1 MTAIAKV
8 LKYPCVFRANC
19 KEAITIMEFFLQ
31 LLVNGISLG
40 LLYALSALGFVM
52 IFKSSSVLN
61 FAHGELL
68 AIGAFLFLVLSAWA
82 KLPLVLA
89 FAFTLI
95 GSFALGFIVERLFL
109 RPLIGEA
116 LIQVIMLTVGL
127 AAMFK
132 GLMLFAFGGDIHS
145 YPEFLPEGLSLQL
158 GTIQVPSVYV
168 AALIIGIVF
177 LILFGFFFKY
187 SSQGIYMRS
196 VADNQPAALSL
207 GVHVR
212 RVFALS
218 WAIAALVCAMSGI
231 VLGII
236 NGVNVHNLSGIG
248 LKVFPVVILGGL
260 DSIGGAIL
268 GGIII
273 GLLET
278 FTGGYISTSL
288 REIIP
293 YIVLVFILM
302 VRPYGL
308 FGLVEIERV

>member
-1 MTAIAKV
+1 MD
-8 LKYPCVFRANC
+8 
-19 KEAITIMEFFLQ
+19 FFLQ
-31 LLVNGISLG
+31 LLVNGVSLG
-40 LLYALSALGFVM
+40 FVYALSALGFVM

-68 AIGAFLFLVLSAWA
+68 AIGAFLFLVLSSSLR
-82 KLPLVLA
+82 LPIVLA
-89 FAFTLI
+89 FVLTLI
-95 GSFALGFIVERLFL
+95 GSFALGFIIERLFL

-132 GLMLFAFGGDIHS
+132 GLMLFFFGGDIHD
-145 YPEFLPEGLSLQL
+145 YPRFLPDGLALSW
-158 GTIQVPSVYV
+158 GAIEVPSVYV
-168 AALIIGIVF
+168 ASFIIGILF
-177 LILFGFFFKY
+177 LILFGFFFKF

-207 GVHVR
+207 GVHVK

-218 WAIAALVCAMSGI
+218 WAIAALVAAMSGI

-236 NGVNVHNLSGIG
+236 NGVNVHNLTVIG

-268 GGIII
+268 GGVII

-288 REIIP
+288 REIVP
-293 YIVLVFILM
+293 YIVLVFILI
-302 VRPYGL
+302 VKPYGL
-308 FGLVEIERV
+308 FGQVEIERV

>member
-1 MTAIAKV
+1 
-8 LKYPCVFRANC
+8 
-19 KEAITIMEFFLQ
+19 MEFFLQ
-31 LLVNGISLG
+31 LLINGLCIGFLYG
-40 LLYALSALGFVM
+40 LAALGFVM

-68 AIGAFLFLVLSAWA
+68 AIGAFMFLALSTWA
-82 KLPLVLA
+82 KLPIPLVFLL
-89 FAFTLI
+89 TLM
-95 GSFALGFIVERLFL
+95 GSFALGFIIERLFL

-116 LIQVIMLTVGL
+116 LIRVIMLTVGL

-132 GLMLFAFGGDIHS
+132 GLMLFIFGGNLHS
-145 YPEFLPEGLSLQL
+145 YPDFLPEGLSLHV
-158 GTIQVPSVYV
+158 GSIYIPSVYV
-168 AALIIGIVF
+168 ASLVIGLLF
-177 LILFGFFFKY
+177 LGIFGYFFKY

-218 WAIAALVCAMSGI
+218 WAIAALVCAISGVI
-231 VLGII
+231 LGII
-236 NGVNVHNLSGIG
+236 NGINVHELSAIG

-260 DSIGGAIL
+260 DSISGAIL
-268 GGIII
+268 GGVII
-273 GLLET
+273 GLLES
-278 FTGGYISTSL
+278 FTGGYISASL
-288 REIIP
+288 REVVP
-293 YIVLVFILM
+293 YIVLVLILM

>member
-1 MTAIAKV
+1 
-8 LKYPCVFRANC
+8 
-19 KEAITIMEFFLQ
+19 MEFFFQ
-31 LLVNGISLG
+31 LLLNGLAVGFI
-40 LLYALSALGFVM
+40 YAIAALGFVM
-52 IFKSSSVLN
+52 IYKSTSVLN

-68 AIGAFLFLVLSAWA
+68 AMGAFIFLTLVTWA
-82 KLPLVLA
+82 RLPIFLA
-89 FAFTLI
+89 FILTLT
-95 GSFALGFIVERLFL
+95 GSFALGFIIERLFL
-109 RPLIGEA
+109 RPLVGEA
-116 LIQVIMLTVGL
+116 FIQVIMLTVGL
-127 AAMFK
+127 ASMFK
-132 GLMLFAFGGDIHS
+132 GLMLFLFGGNLFN
-145 YPEFLPEGLSLQL
+145 YPVFLPEGLSLTW
-158 GTIQVPSVYV
+158 GSIYISSVYV
-168 AALIIGIVF
+168 ASFIMGIIFLVF
-177 LILFGFFFKY
+177 FGLFFKY

-207 GVHVR
+207 GVHVK

-236 NGVNVHNLSGIG
+236 NGINVHDLSALG

-268 GGIII
+268 GGVII

-288 REIIP
+288 REVVP
-293 YIVLVFILM
+293 YIALVLILL
-302 VRPYGL
+302 VKPYGL

>member
-1 MTAIAKV
+1 
-8 LKYPCVFRANC
+8 
-19 KEAITIMEFFLQ
+19 MEFFVQ
-31 LLVNGISLG
+31 LLLQGVSIGF
-40 LLYALSALGFVM
+40 LYALAALGFVM

-68 AIGAFLFLVLSAWA
+68 AIGAFLFLVLSSWA
-82 KLPLVLA
+82 KLPIVIA
-89 FAFTLI
+89 FLLTLM
-95 GSFALGFIVERLFL
+95 GCFALGFIIERLFL

-132 GLMLFAFGGDIHS
+132 GLMLFLFGGNLHN
-145 YPEFLPEGLSLQL
+145 YPDFLPENLSLRL
-158 GTIQVPSVYV
+158 GTIQIAPVYSLAV
-168 AALIIGIVF
+168 MLAVLF
-177 LILFGFFFKY
+177 LLLFGLFFKY

-218 WAIAALVCAMSGI
+218 WAIAALVCGMSGI
-231 VLGII
+231 ILGII
-236 NGVNVHNLSGIG
+236 NGINVHELSAIG

-260 DSIGGAIL
+260 ESIGGAIL
-268 GGIII
+268 GGIVI

-288 REIIP
+288 REVVP
-293 YIVLVFILM
+293 YIVLVLILL
-302 VRPYGL
+302 VKPYGL
-308 FGLVEIERV
+308 FGQVEIERV

>member
-1 MTAIAKV
+1 
-8 LKYPCVFRANC
+8 
-19 KEAITIMEFFLQ
+19 MEFFLQ
-31 LLVNGISLG
+31 LLFQG
-40 LLYALSALGFVM
+40 LSIGFLYALAALGFVM

-68 AIGAFLFLVLSAWA
+68 AIGAFIFLVLATWLN
-82 KLPLVLA
+82 LPIWLSFLI
-89 FAFTLI
+89 TII
-95 GSFALGFIVERLFL
+95 GSFVVGFVIERLFL

-116 LIQVIMLTVGL
+116 LIEVIMLTVGL

-132 GLMLFAFGGDIHS
+132 GIMLFIFGGNLHS
-145 YPEFLPEGLSLQL
+145 YPDFLPKNLTIQL
-158 GTIQVPSVYV
+158 GTINIPPVYV
-168 AALIIGIVF
+168 ATFIIGLIFLII
-177 LILFGFFFKY
+177 FGLFFKY

-218 WAIAALVCAMSGI
+218 WAIAALVCAISGI
-231 VLGII
+231 ILGIM
-236 NGVNVHNLSGIG
+236 NGINVHDISVMG

-260 DSIGGAIL
+260 ESIGGAII

-288 REIIP
+288 KEVVP
-293 YIVLVFILM
+293 YIILVLILL
-302 VRPYGL
+302 VKPYGL

>member
-1 MTAIAKV
+1 
-8 LKYPCVFRANC
+8 
-19 KEAITIMEFFLQ
+19 MEFFLQ

-61 FAHGELL
+61 LAHGELL
-68 AIGAFLFLVLSAWA
+68 AIGAFLFLVLSVWVDM
-82 KLPLVLA
+82 PVVLA
-89 FAFTLI
+89 FALTLI
-95 GSFALGFIVERLFL
+95 GTFFLGFVVERLFL
-109 RPLIGEA
+109 RPLIGEN
-116 LIQVIMLTVGL
+116 LIEVIMMTLGL
-127 AAMFK
+127 GIMFK
-132 GLMLFAFGGDIHS
+132 GLLLFLFGGDIHS
-145 YPEFLPEGLSLQL
+145 YSNFLPKGLSMQW
-158 GTIQVPSVYV
+158 GAIQIPSVNV
-168 AALIIGIVF
+168 ATFIIGILF
-177 LILFGFFFKY
+177 LIIFGLFFKY

-218 WAIAALVCAMSGI
+218 WAIAFIVAAMSGI

-273 GLLET
+273 GLIET

-288 REIIP
+288 REIMP

-302 VRPYGL
+302 VKPYGL

>member
-1 MTAIAKV
+1 
-8 LKYPCVFRANC
+8 
-19 KEAITIMEFFLQ
+19 MEFFLQ

-40 LLYALSALGFVM
+40 FLYALSALGFVM

-68 AIGAFLFLVLSAWA
+68 AIGAFMFLVLSAWA
-82 KLPLVLA
+82 KLPIVLA
-89 FAFTLI
+89 FALTLI
-95 GSFALGFIVERLFL
+95 GSFALGFVIERLFL

-116 LIQVIMLTVGL
+116 LIEVIMLTVGL

-132 GLMLFAFGGDIHS
+132 GLMLFIFGGDVHD
-145 YPEFLPEGLSLQL
+145 YPDFLPEGLSMQW
-158 GTIQVPSVYV
+158 GNIQIPSVYV
-168 AALIIGIVF
+168 ATFIIGILF
-177 LILFGFFFKY
+177 LIIFGLFFKY

-207 GVHVR
+207 GVHVK
-212 RVFALS
+212 RVFAMS

-236 NGVNVHNLSGIG
+236 NGINVHELSSIG

-260 DSIGGAIL
+260 DSIGGAII
-268 GGIII
+268 GGVII

-288 REIIP
+288 REVIP
-293 YIVLVFILM
+293 YIVLVVILM
-302 VRPYGL
+302 VKPYGL

>member
-1 MTAIAKV
+1 
-8 LKYPCVFRANC
+8 
-19 KEAITIMEFFLQ
+19 MEFFLQ

-95 GSFALGFIVERLFL
+95 GSFALGFIVERFFL

-132 GLMLFAFGGDIHS
+132 GLMLFVFGGDIHS
-145 YPEFLPEGLSLQL
+145 YPEFLPKGLSLQL

-168 AALIIGIVF
+168 AALIIGIIF

-231 VLGII
+231 ILGII

>member
-1 MTAIAKV
+1 
-8 LKYPCVFRANC
+8 
-19 KEAITIMEFFLQ
+19 MEFFLQ
-31 LLVNGISLG
+31 LLFQG
-40 LLYALSALGFVM
+40 LSIGFLYALAALGFVM

-68 AIGAFLFLVLSAWA
+68 AIGAFLFLVLAAWA
-82 KLPLVLA
+82 QLPLPIA
-89 FAFTLI
+89 FLLTLF
-95 GSFALGFIVERLFL
+95 GSFILGFIIERLFL

-132 GLMLFAFGGDIHS
+132 GLMLVIFGGNLHN
-145 YPEFLPEGLSLQL
+145 YPDVLPKNLSIQMGAINIAPVYIVTVIVGVIFLLIFGL
-158 GTIQVPSVYV
+158 
-168 AALIIGIVF
+168 
-177 LILFGFFFKY
+177 FFKY

-231 VLGII
+231 ILGII
-236 NGVNVHNLSGIG
+236 NGINVHELSHVG

-260 DSIGGAIL
+260 ESIGGAII
-268 GGIII
+268 GGVII
-273 GLLET
+273 GMLET

-288 REIIP
+288 REVVP
-293 YIVLVFILM
+293 YIVLVLILL
-302 VRPYGL
+302 VKPYGL

>member
-1 MTAIAKV
+1 
-8 LKYPCVFRANC
+8 
-19 KEAITIMEFFLQ
+19 MEFFLQ
-31 LLVNGISLG
+31 LVFQG
-40 LLYALSALGFVM
+40 LSIGFLYALAALGFVM

-68 AIGAFLFLVLSAWA
+68 AIGAFIFLVLATWL
-82 KLPLVLA
+82 KLPIWLA
-89 FAFTLI
+89 FLI
-95 GSFALGFIVERLFL
+95 TIVGSFALGFIIERLFL

-116 LIQVIMLTVGL
+116 LIEVIMLTVGL

-132 GLMLFAFGGDIHS
+132 GILLFIFGGNLHN
-145 YPEFLPEGLSLQL
+145 YPDFLPKNL
-158 GTIQVPSVYV
+158 TIQMGPINIPPVYV
-168 AALIIGIVF
+168 ATFVIGIIF
-177 LILFGFFFKY
+177 LVIFGLFFKY

-231 VLGII
+231 ILGIM
-236 NGVNVHNLSGIG
+236 NGINVHELSAMG

-260 DSIGGAIL
+260 ESIGGAII

-273 GLLET
+273 GLIET
-278 FTGGYISTSL
+278 FTSGYISTSL
-288 REIIP
+288 REVIP
-293 YIVLVFILM
+293 YIVLVFILL
-302 VRPYGL
+302 VKPYGL

>member
-1 MTAIAKV
+1 
-8 LKYPCVFRANC
+8 
-19 KEAITIMEFFLQ
+19 MEFFFQILI
-31 LLVNGISLG
+31 NGLSIG
-40 LLYALSALGFVM
+40 FLYALAALGFVM

-61 FAHGELL
+61 FAHGELM
-68 AIGAFLFLVLSAWA
+68 AIGAFVFLVLSTWA
-82 KLPLVLA
+82 KLPIWLA
-89 FAFTLI
+89 FLITLA
-95 GSFALGFIVERLFL
+95 GSFSLGFIIERFFL

-116 LIQVIMLTVGL
+116 LIEVIMLTVGL
-127 AAMFK
+127 AIMLK
-132 GLMLFAFGGDIHS
+132 GLMLFIFGGDIHS
-145 YPEFLPEGLSLQL
+145 YVDFLPQTLTFHWGAIE
-158 GTIQVPSVYV
+158 VPGVYV
-168 AALIIGIVF
+168 ATFIVGLIF
-177 LILFGFFFKY
+177 LGVFGFFFKY

-196 VADNQPAALSL
+196 VADNQPAAMAL

-212 RVFALS
+212 RVFAIS

-236 NGVNVHNLSGIG
+236 NGINVHEVSAVG

-278 FTGGYISTSL
+278 FTGGYISSGL
-288 REIIP
+288 REVIP
-293 YIVLVFILM
+293 YIVLIVILM
-302 VRPYGL
+302 IKPYGL

>member
-1 MTAIAKV
+1 
-8 LKYPCVFRANC
+8 
-19 KEAITIMEFFLQ
+19 MEFFLQ

-40 LLYALSALGFVM
+40 FLYSLSALGFVM

-61 FAHGELL
+61 LAHGELL
-68 AIGAFLFLVLSAWA
+68 AIGAFLFLVLSTWA
-82 KLPLVLA
+82 QLPIVISFAVTLV
-89 FAFTLI
+89 
-95 GSFALGFIVERLFL
+95 GSFLLGFVVERLFL
-109 RPLIGEA
+109 RPLIGEN
-116 LIQVIMLTVGL
+116 LIEVIMMTLGL
-127 AAMFK
+127 GIMFK
-132 GLMLFAFGGDIHS
+132 GLLLFIFGGDIKV
-145 YPEFLPEGLSLQL
+145 YPHFLPEALNLQF
-158 GTIQVPSVYV
+158 GSIQIPSVNV
-168 AALIIGIVF
+168 AAFIIGIIF
-177 LILFGFFFKY
+177 LIIFGFFFKF

-196 VADNQPAALSL
+196 VADNQSAALSL

-218 WAIAALVCAMSGI
+218 WAIAALVAAMSGI
-231 VLGII
+231 VLGIL
-236 NGVNVHNLSGIG
+236 NGISVHDLSRIG

-268 GGIII
+268 GGVII

-293 YIVLVFILM
+293 YIVLVVILM
-302 VRPYGL
+302 VKPYGL

>member
-1 MTAIAKV
+1 
-8 LKYPCVFRANC
+8 
-19 KEAITIMEFFLQ
+19 MEFFLQ

-61 FAHGELL
+61 FAHGELI
-68 AIGAFLFLVLSAWA
+68 AIGAFIFLVLSSWA
-82 KLPLVLA
+82 KLPILIA
-89 FAFTLI
+89 FALTLL
-95 GSFALGFIVERLFL
+95 GSFALGFIIERFFL

-116 LIQVIMLTVGL
+116 LIEVIMLTVGL
-127 AAMFK
+127 AAMFR
-132 GLMLFAFGGDIHS
+132 GLMLFVFGGDIRN

-158 GTIQVPSVYV
+158 GAVSVPSVYV
-168 AALIIGIVF
+168 ATFIIGILF
-177 LILFGFFFKY
+177 LVIFGVFFKY

-196 VADNQPAALSL
+196 VAGNQPAALSL

-231 VLGII
+231 VLGIL
-236 NGVNVHNLSGIG
+236 NGVNVHNLSAVG

-273 GLLET
+273 GVLET
-278 FTGGYISTSL
+278 FTGGYVSSSL

-293 YIVLVFILM
+293 YVVLVVILM
-302 VRPYGL
+302 VKPYGL

>member
-1 MTAIAKV
+1 
-8 LKYPCVFRANC
+8 
-19 KEAITIMEFFLQ
+19 MEFFLH

-40 LLYALSALGFVM
+40 FLYALSALGFVM
-52 IFKSSSVLN
+52 IYKSSSVLN

-68 AIGAFLFLVLSAWA
+68 AIGAFLFLTLTTWA
-82 KLPLVLA
+82 GLPIVLA
-89 FAFTLI
+89 FVVTLTGSFLI
-95 GSFALGFIVERLFL
+95 GFVVERFFL

-132 GLMLFAFGGDIHS
+132 GLLLFLFGGDIHQ
-145 YPEFLPEGLSLQL
+145 YPEFLPPEL
-158 GTIQVPSVYV
+158 TIKLNVVQIPSVYV
-168 AALIIGIVF
+168 ATFMIGILF
-177 LILFGFFFKY
+177 LVIFGLFFKY

-196 VADNQPAALSL
+196 VADNQSAAMSL

-218 WAIAALVCAMSGI
+218 WAIAALVAAMSGI

-236 NGVNVHNLSGIG
+236 NGINVHELSSIG

-260 DSIGGAIL
+260 DSISGAIV
-268 GGIII
+268 GGVII

-278 FTGGYISTSL
+278 FTGGYLSTSL

-293 YIVLVFILM
+293 YIVLVLILM
-302 VRPYGL
+302 VKPYGL
-308 FGLVEIERV
+308 FGLKEIERV

>member
-1 MTAIAKV
+1 MD
-8 LKYPCVFRANC
+8 
-19 KEAITIMEFFLQ
+19 MEFFLQ
-31 LLVNGISLG
+31 LFFQG
-40 LLYALSALGFVM
+40 LSIGFLYALAALGFVM

-68 AIGAFLFLVLSAWA
+68 AIGAFLFLVFASPGRAN
-82 KLPLVLA
+82 LPIWLA
-89 FAFTLI
+89 FLLTLI
-95 GSFALGFIVERLFL
+95 GSFALGFIIERLFL

-116 LIQVIMLTVGL
+116 LIEVIMQTVGL

-132 GLMLFAFGGDIHS
+132 GIMLFIFGGNLHN
-145 YPEFLPEGLSLQL
+145 YPDFLPQNL
-158 GTIQVPSVYV
+158 TIQMGNINIPPVYV
-168 AALIIGIVF
+168 ATFMIGLIF
-177 LILFGFFFKY
+177 LVIFGLFFKY

-218 WAIAALVCAMSGI
+218 WAIAALVCGMSGI
-231 VLGII
+231 ILGII
-236 NGVNVHNLSGIG
+236 NGINVHNLSHVG

-260 DSIGGAIL
+260 ESIGGAII
-268 GGIII
+268 GGLII

-288 REIIP
+288 REIVP
-293 YIVLVFILM
+293 YIILVLILL
-302 VRPYGL
+302 VKPYGL

>member
-1 MTAIAKV
+1 
-8 LKYPCVFRANC
+8 
-19 KEAITIMEFFLQ
+19 MEFFFQILI
-31 LLVNGISLG
+31 NGLSLG
-40 LLYALSALGFVM
+40 FLYALAALGFVM

-61 FAHGELL
+61 FAHGELM
-68 AIGAFLFLVLSAWA
+68 AVGAFVFLVLSTWA
-82 KLPLVLA
+82 NLPIWLA
-89 FAFTLI
+89 FLITLA
-95 GSFALGFIVERLFL
+95 GSFSLGFIIERFFL

-116 LIQVIMLTVGL
+116 LIEVIMLTVGL
-127 AAMFK
+127 AIMFK
-132 GLMLFAFGGDIHS
+132 GLMLFIFGGDIHS
-145 YPEFLPEGLSLQL
+145 YVDFLPQTLTFHWGAIE
-158 GTIQVPSVYV
+158 VPGVYV
-168 AALIIGIVF
+168 ATFIVGLIF
-177 LILFGFFFKY
+177 LGLFGFFFKY

-196 VADNQPAALSL
+196 VADNQPAAMAL

-212 RVFALS
+212 RVFAMS

-236 NGVNVHNLSGIG
+236 NGINVHEVSAVG

-268 GGIII
+268 GGLII

-288 REIIP
+288 REVIP
-293 YIVLVFILM
+293 YIVLIVILM
-302 VRPYGL
+302 IKPYGL

>member
-1 MTAIAKV
+1 
-8 LKYPCVFRANC
+8 
-19 KEAITIMEFFLQ
+19 MEFFLQ
-31 LLVNGISLG
+31 LFFQG
-40 LLYALSALGFVM
+40 LSIGFLYALAALGFVM

-68 AIGAFLFLVLSAWA
+68 AIGAFIFLVLAVWL
-82 KLPLVLA
+82 KLPIW
-89 FAFTLI
+89 FAFLI
-95 GSFALGFIVERLFL
+95 TIVGSFALGFIIERLFL

-116 LIQVIMLTVGL
+116 LIEVIMLTVGL

-132 GLMLFAFGGDIHS
+132 GLMLFIFGGNLFN
-145 YPEFLPEGLSLQL
+145 YPDFLPKNLTIQM
-158 GTIQVPSVYV
+158 GTINIPPVYV
-168 AALIIGIVF
+168 ATFIIGLIF
-177 LILFGFFFKY
+177 LVIFGLFFKY

-231 VLGII
+231 ILGIM
-236 NGVNVHNLSGIG
+236 NGINVHEVSAMG

-260 DSIGGAIL
+260 ESIGGAII

-273 GLLET
+273 GLIET
-278 FTGGYISTSL
+278 FTSGYVSTSL
-288 REIIP
+288 KEVIP
-293 YIVLVFILM
+293 YIVLVFILL
-302 VRPYGL
+302 VKPYGL

>member
-1 MTAIAKV
+1 
-8 LKYPCVFRANC
+8 
-19 KEAITIMEFFLQ
+19 
-31 LLVNGISLG
+31 
-40 LLYALSALGFVM
+40 M

-68 AIGAFLFLVLSAWA
+68 AIGAFIFLVLASWA
-82 KLPLVLA
+82 KLPIW
-89 FAFTLI
+89 FAFLITII
-95 GSFALGFIVERLFL
+95 GSFALGFIIERLFL

-116 LIQVIMLTVGL
+116 LIEVIMLTVGL
-127 AAMFK
+127 AAMFR
-132 GLMLFAFGGDIHS
+132 GIMLFIFGGNLHN
-145 YPEFLPEGLSLQL
+145 YPDFLPKNL
-158 GTIQVPSVYV
+158 TIRMGAISIPPVYV
-168 AALIIGIVF
+168 ATFIIGIIF
-177 LILFGFFFKY
+177 LVIFGLFFKY

-231 VLGII
+231 ILGII
-236 NGVNVHNLSGIG
+236 NGINVHNISQIG

-260 DSIGGAIL
+260 ESIGGAII
-268 GGIII
+268 GGVII

-288 REIIP
+288 REIVP
-293 YIVLVFILM
+293 YIILIFILL
-302 VRPYGL
+302 VKPYGL

>member
-1 MTAIAKV
+1 
-8 LKYPCVFRANC
+8 
-19 KEAITIMEFFLQ
+19 MEFFLQ
-31 LLVNGISLG
+31 LSIQG
-40 LLYALSALGFVM
+40 LSVGFLYALAALGFVM

-68 AIGAFLFLVLSAWA
+68 AIGAFIFLVLSLWLS
-82 KLPLVLA
+82 LPIWIAFILTLA
-89 FAFTLI
+89 GTFAM
-95 GSFALGFIVERLFL
+95 GFVIERLFL

-116 LIQVIMLTVGL
+116 LIEVIMLTVGL

-132 GLMLFAFGGDIHS
+132 GLMLFIFGGNLFN
-145 YPEFLPEGLSLQL
+145 YPDFLPKGLTIQL
-158 GTIQVPSVYV
+158 GAIVIPPVYV
-168 AALIIGIVF
+168 ASFIIGLIF
-177 LILFGFFFKY
+177 LSIFGFFFKY

-218 WAIAALVCAMSGI
+218 WAIAALVCAISGI
-231 VLGII
+231 ILGIM
-236 NGVNVHNLSGIG
+236 NGINVHDISVMG

-260 DSIGGAIL
+260 ESIGGAII
-268 GGIII
+268 GGLII

-278 FTGGYISTSL
+278 FTGGYVSTSL
-288 REIIP
+288 KEVVP
-293 YIVLVFILM
+293 YIVLVLILL
-302 VRPYGL
+302 VKPYGL

>member
-1 MTAIAKV
+1 
-8 LKYPCVFRANC
+8 
-19 KEAITIMEFFLQ
+19 MEIFLQ
-31 LLVNGISLG
+31 LLIIG
-40 LLYALSALGFVM
+40 LSIGFLYALAALGFVM

-82 KLPLVLA
+82 KVPIYVAFVITLA
-89 FAFTLI
+89 
-95 GSFALGFIVERLFL
+95 GSFFLGFVVERFFL

-132 GLMLFAFGGDIHS
+132 GLLLFIFGGDIQM
-145 YPEFLPEGLSLQL
+145 YPKFLPEALNIEMGSFQ
-158 GTIQVPSVYV
+158 IPSVYI
-168 AALIIGIVF
+168 ATFIIGIVF
-177 LILFGFFFKY
+177 LVLFGLFFKY

-231 VLGII
+231 VLGIL
-236 NGVNVHNLSGIG
+236 NGISVHDLSMIG

-260 DSIGGAIL
+260 DSIGGAIV
-268 GGIII
+268 GGVII
-273 GLLET
+273 GLLES
-278 FTGGYISTSL
+278 FTGWYFPAL
-288 REIIP
+288 KEIIP
-293 YIVLVFILM
+293 YIVLVLILM
-302 VRPYGL
+302 IRPYGL

>member
-1 MTAIAKV
+1 
-8 LKYPCVFRANC
+8 
-19 KEAITIMEFFLQ
+19 MEFFLQ

-40 LLYALSALGFVM
+40 FIYALAALGFVM

-68 AIGAFLFLVLSAWA
+68 AIGAFLFLVLSVWA
-82 KLPLVLA
+82 KLPILLA
-89 FAFTLI
+89 FAATLT
-95 GSFALGFIVERLFL
+95 GSFALGFVIERLFL

-132 GLMLFAFGGDIHS
+132 GLLLFIFGGDIHD
-145 YPEFLPEGLSLQL
+145 YPKFLPEGLTIKW
-158 GTIQVPSVYV
+158 GTIQMPSVYV
-168 AALIIGIVF
+168 AAFIIGILF
-177 LILFGFFFKY
+177 LLLFGFFFKF

-218 WAIAALVCAMSGI
+218 WAIAALVCAMSGM

-236 NGVNVHNLSGIG
+236 NGVNVHELSGIG

-273 GLLET
+273 GMLET
-278 FTGGYISTSL
+278 FTGGYISASL
-288 REIIP
+288 REVIP

-302 VRPYGL
+302 VKPYGL